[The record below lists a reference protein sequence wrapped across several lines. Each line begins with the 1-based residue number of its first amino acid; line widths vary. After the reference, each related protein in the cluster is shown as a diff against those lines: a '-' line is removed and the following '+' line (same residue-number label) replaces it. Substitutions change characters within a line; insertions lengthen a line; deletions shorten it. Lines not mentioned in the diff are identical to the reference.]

1 MRSLSFR
8 TSSLVVQPQTPI
20 NPIGVNSSQSSRR
33 LRSQTSEQPPPLCPV
48 VQMY

>member
-8 TSSLVVQPQTPI
+8 TSSLVVQPLTPI

-33 LRSQTSEQPPPLCPV
+33 LRNKTREQAPLLPPV